1 MKEGRAMEWDMD
13 ELIRQSLQQA
23 AQDTKLTDEQK
34 LQMLLSV
41 LTEFLGSQIKEKD
54 GTIWT

>member
-1 MKEGRAMEWDMD
+1 MEWDMD

-23 AQDTKLTDEQK
+23 ARETKLSDKQK
-34 LQMLLSV
+34 IQMLLHV